1 MVSLIRVI
9 RSFVDIFRLH
19 HSQQLY
25 FDYSNPS
32 FDSSVGYSDDS
43 FMPPFD
49 FANDEDSDWVMDD
62 VVVEEEDED
71 LHNIEDENYDLVP
84 HSSFESWS
92 LLE

>member
-1 MVSLIRVI
+1 MVSLIGVLRGI
-9 RSFVDIFRLH
+9 MGLFRPQ

-32 FDSSVGYSDDS
+32 FDGSVGYSDDS

-49 FANDEDSDWVMDD
+49 FANDEDSDWVDD
-62 VVVEEEDED
+62 VVVEEEGED
-71 LHNIEDENYDLVP
+71 LHIEDENYDLVP